1 MSWFI
6 GWFTDMTAWKAIGI
20 VGQIVFGSRFFVQWW
35 MSEKAGRS
43 VIPEAFWYLSIVGGL
58 ITMVYAFHIEEPVFL
73 MPQIAALVIYGR
85 NLHLV
90 RREKRAAAAGQA

>member
-1 MSWFI
+1 MS
-6 GWFTDMTAWKAIGI
+6 
-20 VGQIVFGSRFFVQWW
+20 
-35 MSEKAGRS
+35 AGRS

-73 MPQIAALVIYGR
+73 LPQVAALVIYSR

-90 RREKRAAAAGQA
+90 QKEKNGTAAS